1 MQDIYIYESKDGG
14 EFCLLNRDLRT
25 VEGLANQVYLA
36 LFAGNLS
43 KDWWGNEIIEL
54 EHEKFNGTF
63 EQKLKENNLT
73 AQGIRDLENSA
84 EHDLKYL
91 KKYALVKVEITLQN
105 YNRIRI
111 NVKVGQENVTFLWF
125 STQQD
130 LESAII
136 GRCGSVV
143 PPPQIDITTNFLQ
156 IYNTCN
162 NVIIDW
168 DTKGYV
174 PFVKI
179 EIYRK
184 ITDSWD
190 TLENILT
197 NTGTYNYTFQIAS
210 ENAKIRVSDAYN
222 SIIYDEST
230 EFNILGIDIDFKTQ
244 RNAGESIIA
253 TITGSGESTIC
264 WGDGTIDEY
273 VAGISDSHTYISTDD
288 YNVKILTEIYIL
300 SELDLSINNISEI
313 DFNSEYEILKL
324 RLYDNNLTGILDLS
338 NVKLTTELVC
348 YLNPNLTGITHS
360 TVAGQEVR
368 SYQAYSCNL
377 TGTLDLSNIKLTYKL
392 YVYNNPNLTGITHS
406 TIAGQEVSNY
416 YVYDCD
422 LTGTHDLSNI
432 KLTNIF
438 ISYNNPNLIGITHS
452 TISGQ
457 IISEYYVYDC
467 DLTGTHDLSNIKL
480 TNKFEAFSNPN
491 LTQITHST
499 VAGQEISVY
508 KAYSCDLTGILDL
521 SNVKLTAKLYLWINP
536 NLTQITHSTVAGQEI
551 DSYRA
556 NNCDLTGTHDL
567 SNIKLTNIFYL
578 WTNPNLTQITH
589 STVAGQEVSGYNVN
603 SCNLTGTL
611 DLSNIKLTN
620 GIACYLNPNLTGITH
635 STISG
640 QEVRSYQAYSCNL
653 TGTHDL
659 SNIKLTNKFEA
670 FSNPNLTQITHSTVA
685 GQEIN
690 IYNVHN
696 CDLNVLEFEKLTLQN
711 NCIINFSDNNMTAA
725 EINENLT
732 KIDSD
737 GAIDGTL
744 TANGTNAAPDTT
756 SGGFNGTAAITNLQS
771 KGWTVVTN

>member
-288 YNVKILTEIYIL
+288 YNVKIITENYTL
-300 SELDLSINNISEI
+300 SNLDLRANNISEI
-313 DFNSEYEILKL
+313 KFNSNYEI
-324 RLYDNNLTGILDLS
+324 
-338 NVKLTTELVC
+338 TEL
-348 YLNPNLTGITHS
+348 YLLQNNIIGLINLSKIILTDIFIINLNPNLTGITHS
-360 TVAGQEVR
+360 THSTISEQEVS

-377 TGTLDLSNIKLTYKL
+377 TGTLDLSNIKLTNLFYL
-392 YVYNNPNLTGITHS
+392 HFNSNLTGITHS
-406 TIAGQEVSNY
+406 TVSGQEVR
-416 YVYDCD
+416 
-422 LTGTHDLSNI
+422 
-432 KLTNIF
+432 
-438 ISYNNPNLIGITHS
+438 SYQANN
-452 TISGQ
+452 
-457 IISEYYVYDC
+457 
-467 DLTGTHDLSNIKL
+467 
-480 TNKFEAFSNPN
+480 
-491 LTQITHST
+491 
-499 VAGQEISVY
+499 
-508 KAYSCDLTGILDL
+508 CDLTGILDL
-521 SNVKLTAKLYLWINP
+521 SNIKLTNLFYLHFNSNLTQITHSTVSGQEVSSYQANNCDLTGTLDLSNIKLTDFFRSSINP
-536 NLTQITHSTVAGQEI
+536 NLTQITHSTVAGQVVRV
-551 DSYRA
+551 YQA
-556 NNCDLTGTHDL
+556 NNCNLTGTLDL
-567 SNIKLTNIFYL
+567 SNIKLTHFFGVFN
-578 WTNPNLTQITH
+578 NPNLTQITH
-589 STVAGQEVSGYNVN
+589 STVAGQVVGVYQANN
-603 SCNLTGTL
+603 CNLTGTL

-620 GIACYLNPNLTGITH
+620 LFYLH
-635 STISG
+635 
-640 QEVRSYQAYSCNL
+640 
-653 TGTHDL
+653 
-659 SNIKLTNKFEA
+659 F
-670 FSNPNLTQITHSTVA
+670 NPNLTQITHSTVA
-685 GQEIN
+685 GQVVSV
-690 IYNVHN
+690 YNVHN
-696 CDLNVLEFEKLTLQN
+696 CDLSVLEFEKLTLQN
-711 NCIINFSDNNMTAA
+711 NCDIDFSDNNMTTA

-756 SGGFNGTAAITNLQS
+756 SGGFNGTAAITSLQS